1 VSTSQN
7 KIDRLQRI
15 IILHSYIYYHLDDNV
30 LTDFEYDSKAHR
42 LAAYKQ
48 EYPELWKSSKYY
60 EQFGDDYDGSTGFG
74 LYDRLD
80 PEQQKIIRHIAK
92 YRHEKEKQ

>member
-1 VSTSQN
+1 MSTSQS